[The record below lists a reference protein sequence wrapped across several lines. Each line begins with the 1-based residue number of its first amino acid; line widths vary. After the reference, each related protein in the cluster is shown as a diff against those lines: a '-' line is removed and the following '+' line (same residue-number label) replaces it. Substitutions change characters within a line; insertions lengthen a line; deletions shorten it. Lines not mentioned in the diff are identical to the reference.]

1 MKAQRSTAGGWWR
14 VVSSNSWPTNITLYS
29 GTNRHCHKCCHCAEA
44 PPRPPGNTA
53 VSWLVVCPDFN
64 RVKNKSYSSLVTGLF
79 WLHSEKIYWK
89 KIYRCETPAS
99 TLAAAATV
107 CSGLPGR
114 PAAWRPPLVAQTL
127 FFSASGWFPAKTR
140 LFLWGNWIFIE
151 FHVGDQY
158 SCHLSTINK
167 ISWNKKSRSLIE
179 KKVVLWI
186 RLWNMKILRQSL
198 IPFYLFPWGR
208 ENGAQTGHGLIF
220 EGAISWKPLSVNCKI
235 EAFLVW

>member
-1 MKAQRSTAGGWWR
+1 MTAQWSTAGGCWR

-114 PAAWRPPLVAQTL
+114 PPPGVPRLSPKPYFSPPLDGSL
-127 FFSASGWFPAKTR
+127 PRHDCFCEE
-140 LFLWGNWIFIE
+140 IE
-151 FHVGDQY
+151 FL
-158 SCHLSTINK
+158 LSFTWVT
-167 ISWNKKSRSLIE
+167 S
-179 KKVVLWI
+179 
-186 RLWNMKILRQSL
+186 
-198 IPFYLFPWGR
+198 IPATYQL
-208 ENGAQTGHGLIF
+208 
-220 EGAISWKPLSVNCKI
+220 
-235 EAFLVW
+235 